1 MQIILGVG
9 MAVVAA
15 SVRVPR
21 GPFAIRLLEVFLLLR
36 GKVGVE
42 GKGTPRLQ
50 SRGCLIS
57 RLSPRSAGQ
66 ESGKDA
72 LRALEGSQEVVISSS
87 AMKGRCSA
95 TPRVF

>member
-1 MQIILGVG
+1 MQINRGIVG

-15 SVRVPR
+15 SVRAPR
-21 GPFAIRLLEVFLLLR
+21 GPVASRLLEVFLLLR

-50 SRGCLIS
+50 SRGCLFS
-57 RLSPRSAGQ
+57 RRSSCTTGQ

-72 LRALEGSQEVVISSS
+72 L
-87 AMKGRCSA
+87 
-95 TPRVF
+95 